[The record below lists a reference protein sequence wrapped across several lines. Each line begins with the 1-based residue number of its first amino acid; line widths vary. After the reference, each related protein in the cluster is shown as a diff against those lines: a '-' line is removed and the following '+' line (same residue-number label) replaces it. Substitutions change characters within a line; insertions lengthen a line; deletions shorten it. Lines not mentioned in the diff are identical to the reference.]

1 MLTNLCCMD
10 FTPRQI
16 EIIQAATKLIG
27 EKGIQNM
34 TTKHLAEEIGFSEPA
49 LYRHFKG
56 KTEILVSVLEYFR
69 EQMRNSL
76 APLLQ
81 QQKTGMDKIKQIVEF
96 QFELFTKNPA
106 IIMVIFAETSFQYD
120 KLLSSTV
127 NRLLIQKKQM
137 VSRIIEEGMKDGSIR
152 ADVDAEQLMSII
164 LGSMRFTV
172 LQWRMSK
179 FGFDLNKAGLNLCN
193 ALNLLLKSN

>member
-1 MLTNLCCMD
+1 MD

-34 TTKHLAEEIGFSEPA
+34 TTKHLAEEVGFSEPA

-56 KTEILVSVLEYFR
+56 KTEILISVLEYFR
-69 EQMRNSL
+69 NKMSKSL
-76 APLLQ
+76 APLLA
-81 QQKTGMDKIKQIVEF
+81 QQKTGLGKIEQLIEY
-96 QFELFTKNPA
+96 QFSLFTQNPA

-120 KLLSSTV
+120 KILSSTV
-127 NRLLIQKKQM
+127 SKLLLQKKQLAIN
-137 VSRIIEEGMKDGSIR
+137 IIKEGMGDGSIR
-152 ADVDAEQLMSII
+152 TDVDAEQLMSIL

-172 LQWRMSK
+172 LQWRLSK
-179 FGFDLNKAGLNLCN
+179 FQFDLNKKGKELCQTI
-193 ALNLLLKSN
+193 NLLIRKTE

>member
-1 MLTNLCCMD
+1 MD

-69 EQMRNSL
+69 AQMRKGL
-76 APLLQ
+76 APLLVK
-81 QQKTGMDKIKQIVEF
+81 QKTGLDKIKQIIEF
-96 QFELFTKNPA
+96 QFNLFTQNPA

-120 KLLSSTV
+120 QMLSSTV

-137 VSRIIEEGMKDGSIR
+137 VIKIIEEGKQDGSIR
-152 ADVDAEQLMSII
+152 KDINVDQLMSII

-179 FGFDLNKAGLNLCN
+179 FQFNLTEKGKELYKAI
-193 ALNLLLKSN
+193 NLLIKN